1 MLISAIR
8 GPLFQAEIALETT
21 ETVFLLH
28 RHRAVTD
35 LLYISQDDDTRTLGE
50 SEAIMTL
57 SHEILRGLVLQLEQ
71 QHGLA
76 QELRP
81 LERFHFTVFLD
92 DGAEY
97 ELRWPRGV
105 RNPAWEVTRRH

>member
-1 MLISAIR
+1 MV
-8 GPLFQAEIALETT
+8 LETT
-21 ETVFLLH
+21 ETVFLLR
-28 RHRAVTD
+28 RHRAATD
-35 LLYISQDDDTRTLGE
+35 LLYINQGDDTRTLGE

-57 SHEILRGLVLQLEQ
+57 SHETLRGLVIQLEQ

-76 QELRP
+76 QALRP
-81 LERFHFTVFLD
+81 LERFLFMVSLD

-97 ELRWPRGV
+97 QLRWPRGV